1 MCAAN
6 PPGSS
11 FLERL
16 GLPST
21 LALALAARVAV
32 MRTNAG
38 ITMDSPLYVRMAED
52 LLAGVRGPS
61 PAHHGFPILIAAAS
75 RMLPGRELPGRA
87 TALVAALAV
96 TSLAW
101 ALARRWLGPRGALV
115 AAALVALHPL
125 LVVYGGAIMTE
136 APFLAVTLAGLWLL
150 ESGRPFSGGLALG
163 AAYWIRPEAAVIAPA
178 AALLARGRDAKL
190 RALAGSACAALPYL
204 VFLRWELGWWSLTP
218 KTALVRAPFESARA
232 AEWTLADSSATA
244 DSVGVL
250 ERLRAAAPDIARG
263 WLPQLAGHGSRW
275 LQAWPA
281 PWAAL
286 SIAGLASAWR
296 RGPRAAILAP
306 LAPFVV
312 LPLLAA
318 PFDVRFAHVAVPS
331 LALAAAFGLR
341 EALRRGALLRSVTII
356 AVFAGVWMLATGPL
370 PKLALHFDDGPML
383 TLRGAGERLRA
394 LSTPG
399 QVVMD
404 RKAYVPFFA
413 GLRHAQLPDEPL
425 DTLLD
430 YARTSGADYLV
441 VEEYVAATVR
451 PQLLELL
458 DPARLA
464 HERRVTPLFVL
475 RPAPGEGVAVF
486 RVERAPLSES
496 PAAR

>member
-1 MCAAN
+1 MCAATLKG
-6 PPGSS
+6 PS
-11 FLERL
+11 FLDRH
-16 GLPST
+16 GLLVT
-21 LALALAARVAV
+21 LVLALAARAAI
-32 MRTNAG
+32 MGTNAG

-61 PAHHGFPILIAAAS
+61 PAHHGYPMLVAAAS
-75 RMLPGRELPGRA
+75 RVIPGREWPGRI
-87 TALVAALAV
+87 TALLAALTVAALAW
-96 TSLAW
+96 S
-101 ALARRWLGPRGALV
+101 LARRHLGPRGALV

-136 APFLAVTLAGLWLL
+136 APFLAFTLAGLALL
-150 ESGRPFSGGLALG
+150 EGGRPFAGGLALG
-163 AAYWIRPEAAVIAPA
+163 AAYWIRPEAAVIAPVA
-178 AALLARGRDAKL
+178 AALVRGREAKL
-190 RALAGSACAALPYL
+190 RVLAGAACAALPYL
-204 VFLRWELGWWSLTP
+204 AFLRWELGWWSLTP

-250 ERLRAAAPDIARG
+250 ARLRTAGPEIARG
-263 WLPQLAGHGSRW
+263 FPAQLAAHGGRW
-275 LQAWPA
+275 LQAWPL
-281 PWAAL
+281 PWLAL
-286 SIAGLASAWR
+286 SFAGIAAAWR
-296 RGPRAAILAP
+296 GAPRAALLAP
-306 LAPFVV
+306 LAPFFV

-318 PFDVRFAHVAVPS
+318 PVDVRFAHVAIPS
-331 LALAAAFGLR
+331 LALAAALGLAAAWR
-341 EALRRGALLRSVTII
+341 HGALVRGAALAAAAAGALL
-356 AVFAGVWMLATGPL
+356 LATGPL
-370 PKLALHFDDGPML
+370 PKLALHFDDGPMH

-394 LSTPG
+394 LATPG

-413 GLRHAQLPDEPL
+413 GLKHAQLPDEPL

-430 YARTSGADYLV
+430 WARTSGADYLV

-464 HERRVTPLFVL
+464 NERRVTPLFVL

-486 RVERAPLSES
+486 RVERDALGAP
-496 PAAR
+496 PPR